1 MKIVSEKQK
10 ELSELTDLEL
20 LLEVKR
26 RKTLAVIDAV
36 IIGFL
41 VGIVLYSIWYKS
53 FSILLL
59 IPLFL
64 AYKLAKKSPY
74 TNKELEQ
81 LLKDRN
87 LKSHL

>member
-1 MKIVSEKQK
+1 MKIVSDEKQK

-20 LLEVKR
+20 LLEAKK
-26 RKTLAVIDAV
+26 RKTSAVIDAV

-53 FSILLL
+53 FSVLLL

-64 AYKLAKKSPY
+64 AYKLSKKSPY
-74 TNKELEQ
+74 PNKELEQ
-81 LLKDRN
+81 LLRERN
-87 LKSHL
+87 LKA